1 MSTTGVFLI
10 CSIVPLLF
18 GLWAQFQVKRT
29 FKRYSAVAT
38 TNGLT
43 GAQAAAAVLQASG
56 LEGVSIRPVAGRLS
70 DHYDPRSRTLNLS
83 EDVGQAATV
92 AAVGVAAHEA
102 GHAIQDAQGY
112 KPMRVRQTLVPAAQI
127 GQQFWFF
134 PVILGL
140 ILGSV
145 GLVNI
150 GLILFLAIVVFQLVT
165 LPVEFDASRRA
176 LVAIEGQALLGPT
189 ELDGARSVLRAA
201 ALTYVAAL
209 VAAVGQLIYFFVISR
224 R

>member
-43 GAQAAAAVLQASG
+43 GAQAAGAVLQASG